1 MSLSSR
7 LSRWGRRL
15 TALSLALLWGA
26 CIPAIA
32 APPSVQGI
40 VTRVVDGDTL
50 WLSPPAKPHIVVRL
64 HNIDAP
70 ESCQAG
76 GPEAT
81 AALNALALNKLA
93 TLQVK
98 GKDAHGRTLAAMLIE
113 DLDVGRF
120 LVENGHAWSI
130 RTRWDQGPMVKQEKM
145 ARALARG
152 LHATPGALQP
162 PEFRRNHGPC
172 AAQEPVVAN
181 VAGAS
186 DVARVKQLEAEQ
198 AAANPRYRCDGRTL
212 CSQMTSCAEAKF
224 FLARCPNVHLDGDR
238 NGIPCERQWCTP

>member
-1 MSLSSR
+1 MSLLGSWSHR
-7 LSRWGRRL
+7 LG
-15 TALSLALLWGA
+15 ALAFGLLLSMGM
-26 CIPAIA
+26 PASA
-32 APPSVQGI
+32 APASVQGL

-50 WLSPPAKPHIVVRL
+50 WLTPPGKPPIVIRL

-70 ESCQAG
+70 ESCQAW

-81 AALNALALNKLA
+81 AALSKLALNKLA
-93 TLQVK
+93 TLQIN
-98 GKDAHGRTLAAMLIE
+98 GKDPHGRTVGALLIE
-113 DLDVGRF
+113 DIDVGRF
-120 LVENGHAWSI
+120 MVESGHAWSI

-152 LHATPGALQP
+152 LHATPGAIQP
-162 PEFRRNHGPC
+162 QEFRRVHGPC
-172 AAQEPVVAN
+172 AAQEPVVGN
-181 VAGAS
+181 VAGPS

-224 FLARCPNVHLDGDR
+224 FLARCPNVHMDGDR

>member
-1 MSLSSR
+1 MGQWVSWRQVLGALAVAGLCSLGS
-7 LSRWGRRL
+7 
-15 TALSLALLWGA
+15 TAS
-26 CIPAIA
+26 A
-32 APPSVQGI
+32 APTHVQGL

-50 WLSPPAKPHIVVRL
+50 WLTPPNKPHIVVRL

-70 ESCQAG
+70 ESCQAW

-81 AALNALALNKLA
+81 AALSVLALNKLA
-93 TLQVK
+93 TLQAK
-98 GKDAHGRTLAAMLIE
+98 GKDAHGRTVGALLIE

-130 RTRWDQGPMVKQEKM
+130 RVRWDQGPMVKQEKM

-152 LHATPGALQP
+152 LHASPGAIQP
-162 PEFRRNHGPC
+162 QEFRSRHGAC
-172 AAQEPVVAN
+172 AAQEPVVSN
-181 VAGAS
+181 VAGPS

-198 AAANPRYRCDGRTL
+198 AAASPRYRCDGRTQ

-224 FLARCPNVHLDGDR
+224 FLARCPNVHMDGDR